1 VYAFRIA
8 YDGQPYRGFQ
18 CQPDVPTVEDALLG
32 TLRDLDVLPADADAP
47 PGYAAAGRLTTV

>member
-18 CQPDVPTVEDALLG
+18 RQPDVPTVEDALLG
-32 TLRDLDVLPADADAP
+32 ALRDLDVLPADADTP
-47 PGYAAAGRLTTV
+47 PGSAAAGRLTPV